1 MIMSVC
7 AFSGNDFIDKS
18 VCLMSRI
25 YKGIAN
31 QTAKNNY
38 RPDLR
43 GPAVSR
49 ASAIQ
54 SSQKAKKETPEKKL
68 RGAKARKAEKP

>member
-1 MIMSVC
+1 VILIEGLC
-7 AFSGNDFIDKS
+7 D
-18 VCLMSRI
+18 RI

-31 QTAKNNY
+31 HTAKNNY

-54 SSQKAKKETPEKKL
+54 NSQRAKKETPEKKL
-68 RGAKARKAEKP
+68 RGSKARKAEKA

>member
-1 MIMSVC
+1 MAI
-7 AFSGNDFIDKS
+7 FWG
-18 VCLMSRI
+18 RI

-31 QTAKNNY
+31 KTAKNSY

-49 ASAIQ
+49 ASAIRD
-54 SSQKAKKETPEKKL
+54 SQRVKKETPEKKL
-68 RGAKARKAEKP
+68 RGSKAKKAEKA

>member
-1 MIMSVC
+1 V
-7 AFSGNDFIDKS
+7 D
-18 VCLMSRI
+18 RI

-31 QTAKNNY
+31 QTAKNKY

-43 GPAVSR
+43 GLAVSR

-54 SSQKAKKETPEKKL
+54 DSQRVKKETPEKKL
-68 RGAKARKAEKP
+68 RGGKARKAEKA

>member
-1 MIMSVC
+1 MIMSGC
-7 AFSGNDFIDKS
+7 AWRNDFIDK
-18 VCLMSRI
+18 CGFMSRI

-54 SSQKAKKETPEKKL
+54 GSQKAKKETPEKKL